1 MKNIPKYKLQL
12 VPFESLLCPPQLY
25 IINISPDLKMSK

>member
-1 MKNIPKYKLQL
+1 MNNIQKYELQL

-25 IINISPDLKMSK
+25 EINISVDLKISK

>member
-1 MKNIPKYKLQL
+1 MNNIQKYELQV

-25 IINISPDLKMSK
+25 EIKVSVDIRISK

>member
-1 MKNIPKYKLQL
+1 MNNIQKYKLQL

-25 IINISPDLKMSK
+25 VINISVNLRISK